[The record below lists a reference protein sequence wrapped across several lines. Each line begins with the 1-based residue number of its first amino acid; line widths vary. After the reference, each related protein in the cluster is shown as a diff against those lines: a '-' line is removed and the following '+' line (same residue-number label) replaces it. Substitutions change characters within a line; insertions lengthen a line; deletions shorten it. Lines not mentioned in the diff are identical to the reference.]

1 MNELQRSL
9 RFDSTVGETLYGDRR
24 KNSAVTAERELM
36 AALLAD
42 AVDCYWKYAPA
53 RDGRGIKLFQDARRW
68 LFADDEAETF
78 SFVNVCEALSL
89 DPSYIRRG
97 IVQGEQRQRES
108 RRAETL
114 PPGDRPRKIKRNLK
128 SSTRWKVISRPFKA

>member
-1 MNELQRSL
+1 MNEFQRTL

-36 AALLAD
+36 SALLAD
-42 AVDCYWKYAPA
+42 AVDCYWKYASA

-68 LFADDEAETF
+68 IFADDEAETF

-89 DPSYIRRG
+89 DPGYIRRG

-108 RRAETL
+108 SRAETL
-114 PPGDRPRKIKRNLK
+114 APRNRPRKIKRNLK